1 LLGVGA
7 NFTKMYE
14 EKELV
19 AKQDKNEAMAEEM
32 ANAICSNS
40 PDVQNRML
48 KQIHSIVKE
57 RRQIMID
64 EADKNAAWL
73 KETMQQ
79 L

>member
-1 LLGVGA
+1 MLGVGA

-14 EKELV
+14 EKEL
-19 AKQDKNEAMAEEM
+19 AQKKEEHLAMAIEM
-32 ANAICSNS
+32 ANAICGKS
-40 PDVQNRML
+40 PDQQNAMV

-57 RRQIMID
+57 RRQQAID